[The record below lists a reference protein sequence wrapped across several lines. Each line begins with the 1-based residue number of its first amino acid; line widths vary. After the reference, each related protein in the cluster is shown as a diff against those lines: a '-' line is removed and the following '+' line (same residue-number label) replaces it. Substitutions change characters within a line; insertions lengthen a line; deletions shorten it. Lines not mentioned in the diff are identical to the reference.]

1 MKRFQFH
8 DAAFGDPAWV
18 SEESD
23 GEWVRYEDV
32 RQHEQNQEQVIRGAR
47 EAHQML
53 LDQYMALKG
62 EHEKLKEMLANFTQ
76 GECTCWTPAG
86 NLPSTHSSRCPVFLR
101 WCKSQGVQVKP

>member
-23 GEWVRYEDV
+23 GEYVRYEDV
-32 RQHEQNQEQVIRGAR
+32 QSELTALRANDDADYQKL
-47 EAHQML
+47 M
-53 LDQYMALKG
+53 DQYMALKG

-86 NLPSTHSSRCPVFLR
+86 NLPSAHSSRCPVFLR
-101 WCKSQGVQVKP
+101 WCKSQGV